1 MNENPYREESEQAA
15 EYLRLAVAL
24 LANNNIP
31 VSPFNYRMG
40 YDFVAGINDVL
51 RKALDELAAEPG
63 RQITEY
69 LWDIYQRSYMHDD
82 QTLIAIRGELR
93 NIITSMQR
101 DIKGSEGILSGY
113 LARLNQFN
121 AVLTGP
127 SSPQA
132 MEVEVKKIIEA
143 TRDTERSQ
151 RQVNAQVSQL
161 AMDLE
166 SMRKEL
172 AYIRE
177 ESLTDSLTGVS
188 NRKAFDIA
196 LEDRIHRA
204 RGEKSIFSVLIADI
218 DYFKQVN
225 DNYGHLIGDKV
236 LRFVASSFKRCV
248 KGKDL
253 VARFGGEEFAV
264 ILDNTDISGAS
275 AVAEQI
281 RQAVYSGII
290 KDMNNKK
297 TLDRISI
304 SIGVAQYNASD
315 LPNDILQRADEALYL
330 AKDRGRNRVEKLASS
345 R

>member
-204 RGEKSIFSVLIADI
+204 RREKSIFSVLIADI

>member
-82 QTLIAIRGELR
+82 QTLIVIRGELR